1 LGLEQKLPLWNR
13 AKRLAVEG
21 SMRKLVKTCAAALML
36 TCMAGDVLAA
46 TATGCARPEDMTAIK
61 AAAVQQKLMVAALS
75 CDAVQLYNKFV
86 TSYQKELQASDRSLQ
101 NFFRR
106 LNGRTGTEDYH
117 AFKTRLAN
125 ASSMQSIGDIT
136 GYCANAK
143 QIFEAA
149 LNAANTK
156 LAVFV
161 SGQTTSA
168 DNAFAPCQFRT
179 ASAAGAAEA
188 SEPPEDAPVPHFK
201 PGTIIMWARGDSLA
215 WPTLQR

>member
-1 LGLEQKLPLWNR
+1 
-13 AKRLAVEG
+13 
-21 SMRKLVKTCAAALML
+21 MRKSVKTCAAALML
-36 TCMAGDVLAA
+36 TCMAGNAWAA
-46 TATGCARPEDMTAIK
+46 ATGCARPEDMTAIK

-143 QIFEAA
+143 QTFEAA
-149 LNAANTK
+149 LDSANTK

-161 SGQTTSA
+161 SAQTTSA

-179 ASAAGAAEA
+179 ASAAEA

>member
-1 LGLEQKLPLWNR
+1 
-13 AKRLAVEG
+13 
-21 SMRKLVKTCAAALML
+21 MRKSLKTGVAALML
-36 TCMAGDVLAA
+36 TCMAGNAWAA
-46 TATGCARPEDMTAIK
+46 GAAGCARPADLTAIK

-75 CDAVQLYNKFV
+75 CDAIQLYNSFV

-125 ASSMQSIGDIT
+125 GSSMQSIGNIT
-136 GYCANAK
+136 DYCSSAK
-143 QIFEAA
+143 QVFAQA
-149 LNAANTK
+149 LDGPKAT

-168 DNAFAPCQFRT
+168 DNTFAPCQFRT
-179 ASAAGAAEA
+179 ADADDSD
-188 SEPPEDAPVPHFK
+188 SLPPDIAPLPHFK
-201 PGTIIMWARGDSLA
+201 PGTIVMWVRTATVV
-215 WPTLQR
+215 WPK

>member
-1 LGLEQKLPLWNR
+1 
-13 AKRLAVEG
+13 
-21 SMRKLVKTCAAALML
+21 MRKSVKTGAAALML
-36 TCMAGDVLAA
+36 TCMAGNVWAA
-46 TATGCARPEDMTAIK
+46 ASGCARPEDMTAIK
-61 AAAVQQKLMVAALS
+61 AAAVQQRLMVAALS
-75 CDAVQLYNKFV
+75 CDSVQLYNKFV
-86 TSYQKELQASDRSLQ
+86 TSYQKELQASDRALQ

-136 GYCANAK
+136 GYCDNAK
-143 QIFEAA
+143 QVFAAA
-149 LNAANTK
+149 LDTAKTN

-179 ASAAGAAEA
+179 ASAGTAVVDSDA
-188 SEPPEDAPVPHFK
+188 PESVPVPHFK
-201 PGTIIMWARGDSLA
+201 PGTIIQWARGDSLT
-215 WPTLQR
+215 WPTLRR